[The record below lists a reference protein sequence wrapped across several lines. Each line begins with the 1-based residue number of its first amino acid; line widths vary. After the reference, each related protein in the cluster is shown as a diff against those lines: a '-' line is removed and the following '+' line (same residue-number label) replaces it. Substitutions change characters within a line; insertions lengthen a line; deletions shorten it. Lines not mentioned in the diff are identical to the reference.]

1 MPSAKREG
9 GPLPPP
15 PLCRT
20 KDPEYRS
27 SGKKKWRGS
36 ECVLSISNAKDPLPP
51 TLTAA
56 ATHYS
61 SRRGHPHTYVLCPL
75 PLLIS
80 TRGQPPPQKKSH
92 KRRPPSLPPLL
103 SQEQSKSRWYIRT
116 HRGGYNTAHKVCIA
130 VGIVHTHVLCKHTHR
145 DRMRKNQS

>member
-9 GPLPPP
+9 GRAAAAAAAVQNQRPPNTEAVGKRSGGEVNVCYRFRMQMTP
-15 PLCRT
+15 P
-20 KDPEYRS
+20 
-27 SGKKKWRGS
+27 
-36 ECVLSISNAKDPLPP
+36 PP

-56 ATHYS
+56 ATHYC

-80 TRGQPPPQKKSH
+80 TQAQGSPPKSH

-103 SQEQSKSRWYIRT
+103 SQEQSNSRWYIRT

-130 VGIVHTHVLCKHTHR
+130 VGIVHTHVLCKHTHT
-145 DRMRKNQS
+145 DHG

>member
-36 ECVLSISNAKDPLPP
+36 ECVLSISNANDPLPP

-80 TRGQPPPQKKSH
+80 TQGQPPPKK
-92 KRRPPSLPPLL
+92 KATKGGLPPSLRYSPR
-103 SQEQSKSRWYIRT
+103 SKVRVAGT
-116 HRGGYNTAHKVCIA
+116 FVPIA
-130 VGIVHTHVLCKHTHR
+130 EDTIPRIKYASPWVLCTRTFCVNTHTETG
-145 DRMRKNQS
+145 